1 MFLNIEYYNS
11 QKKSFLNSLLDQI
24 IQIQKADICCD
35 LKVVLDF
42 GVLWTHTSALFLY
55 GKLVRVNLLRES
67 SSNIVMLPGVS
78 QVEVETFILEI
89 YCQNIATENKYS
101 KQQSSEGSGS
111 G

>member
-1 MFLNIEYYNS
+1 MEYYNL
-11 QKKSFLNSLLDQI
+11 QRESFSNSLFDQI
-24 IQIQKADICCD
+24 LQIQKADICCD

-55 GKLVRVNLLRES
+55 EKLVRVNLLRQS
-67 SSNIVMLPGVS
+67 CSNIVMLPGVY
-78 QVEVETFILEI
+78 QVEVETFILKI

>member
-1 MFLNIEYYNS
+1 MFLQMEYYNL
-11 QKKSFLNSLLDQI
+11 QRESFPEQSFWSNLSDSEGWHLLWPQSCVWFWSAFDP
-24 IQIQKADICCD
+24 
-35 LKVVLDF
+35 
-42 GVLWTHTSALFLY
+42 WTHTSALFLY

-101 KQQSSEGSGS
+101 KQQ
-111 G
+111 